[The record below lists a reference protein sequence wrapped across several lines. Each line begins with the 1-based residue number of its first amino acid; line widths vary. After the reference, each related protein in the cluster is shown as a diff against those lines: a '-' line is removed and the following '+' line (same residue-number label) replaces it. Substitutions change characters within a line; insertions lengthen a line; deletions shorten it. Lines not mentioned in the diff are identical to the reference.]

1 MIQMNLFA
9 EQKQTHRFRLGWTG
23 NHMDFEGVE
32 KARKWEVDVIML
44 SPSPPALKEH
54 HARYMSMMASA
65 NGLF

>member
-32 KARKWEVDVIML
+32 KARIWEVDVIMM
-44 SPSPPALKEH
+44 SLKLPGLPESWGH
-54 HARYMSMMASA
+54 FCFENCMS
-65 NGLF
+65 F